1 MKNRL
6 FFKPFYVG
14 SKFEFNN
21 SIKEVLLCIN

>member
-6 FFKPFYVG
+6 FFKPFYAG

-21 SIKEVLLCIN
+21 SINREQDLLN